1 MVPVSV
7 STGGHKVTHI
17 VTEGSLRKVIEFRT
31 VGRWVATHKLRHADS
46 FFGVCNEQ
54 ALYDLLAF
62 RRNPKHGL
70 GLRF

>member
-54 ALYDLLAF
+54 AL
-62 RRNPKHGL
+62 
-70 GLRF
+70 